1 MREWTMQLPRE
12 LRRSGTAYRIE
23 VIGVERSD
31 HTWEGRLR
39 FSDDAE
45 KSVTTGEETSQP
57 NREALE
63 YWATGLEIVYLEGAL
78 QRAIDAAGR
87 GGSS

>member
-1 MREWTMQLPRE
+1 MRQWTMKLPRE
-12 LRRSGTAYRIE
+12 LRHGGTTYRIE

-31 HTWEGRLR
+31 RTWEGRLR
-39 FSDDAE
+39 FSDGDE

-57 NREALE
+57 NRDALE
-63 YWATGLEIVYLEGAL
+63 YWATGLEVVYLEGAL
-78 QRAIDAAGR
+78 QRAIDAANR